1 MHRKNHAAAAAR
13 TALVAAIAAA
23 FPLFTPGAFAAPEPA
38 EPAQKPWLDASLDA
52 DQRARLAVQAMTQ
65 QEKLRWVFGYFGHD
79 FGKSKKHPD
88 ALPQSAGYIPG
99 TPRLGLPALF
109 ETDAGQGVASQSGA
123 NVRERTAL
131 PSGLSTA
138 STWDPKVAYA
148 GGAMIGSE
156 ARASGFNVM
165 LAGGVNLQREPRNGR
180 NFEYAGEDPL
190 LAGTMIGQAIKG
202 VESNRIISTLKH
214 FVLNDQETGR
224 NELDAR
230 IDKAALRM
238 SDLLAME
245 LALEQSDA
253 GSVMCAYNRLNGP
266 YTCEHP
272 WLLSEV
278 LKRDWGF
285 RGYVMSD
292 WGATHSTVAAANSGL
307 DQQSGQEFD
316 KSPYFGGALEEA
328 VKTGAVPQKRLD
340 DMVTRIVRTMFG
352 KGVVDNPLKPGVAI
366 DFAANGGQPPDG
378 EEGMVLLKNEG
389 RLLPLAKTVRT
400 IAVIGGHADAGVLS
414 GGGSSQVYPVGGI
427 AVKGL
432 LPATWPGPVVY
443 YPSSPLRAIQ
453 AQAPNAKVVFD
464 DGRDPARAARGR
476 WGRRRPGLRQPV
488 DRRGQRRPDARAAGR
503 PGRAD
508 HVGGGRQR
516 AHRGRAADRRTGH
529 HALAGARS
537 GRAGSLVSGHQRRR
551 GDRECAVW
559 RGQSVRPPAG
569 HLPAIRAATAAPE
582 TRWRSEEPR
591 AAVRR
596 RLPRRCGGRL
606 QVVRPEGPQAAVPVR
621 ARPVLH
627 NLRVLRS
634 VRPAQGWPPARALQ
648 GDQHRQRGRQG
659 RAAGVRRADVH
670 QMGGAEAPGR
680 LEQGRPAAGRDQGSR
695 GRGGAA
701 RAGHVRREVAHLAP
715 SERQDPLDAGRRR
728 LRRQRHQRD
737 RRAACQHAGRTR
749 PRTLTPG
756 ETHATTHPLGRLA
769 GASGARPGRG
779 SATPATGQ
787 PVPGPH
793 GAATP
798 GGRRVG
804 SPVAREL
811 ITVSGFGGS
820 GRPAPTRPD
829 ASLSPCRACP
839 RDGPIPSR
847 SRAAAASR

>member
-1 MHRKNHAAAAAR
+1 MQRKNHTVAAAR

-23 FPLFTPGAFAAPEPA
+23 FPLFTSGAFAAPEPA
-38 EPAQKPWLDASLDA
+38 EPSQKPWLDRSLDA

-109 ETDAGQGVASQSGA
+109 ETDAGQGVASQSGP

-328 VKTGAVPQKRLD
+328 VENGAVPQKRLD
-340 DMVTRIVRTMFG
+340 DMVTRILRTMFA
-352 KGVVDNPLKPGVAI
+352 KGVVDNPLTPGAAI
-366 DFAANGGQPPDG
+366 DFTANGAVSRQTA

-389 RLLPLAKTVRT
+389 RILPLAKTVRT
-400 IAVIGGHADAGVLS
+400 IAVIGGHADVGVLS
-414 GGGSSQVYPVGGI
+414 GGGSSQVYPRGGI

-464 DGRDPARAARGR
+464 DGTDPARAARVAAQADVALVFANQWIGEANDAQTLALPDRQEDLITSVTGANGR
-476 WGRRRPGLRQPV
+476 TVVVLQTGGPVTMPWLARVPAVLEAWYPGTS
-488 DRRGQRRPDARAAGR
+488 
-503 PGRAD
+503 
-508 HVGGGRQR
+508 GGEAIANVLFGVVNP
-516 AHRGRAADRRTGH
+516 
-529 HALAGARS
+529 S
-537 GRAGSLVSGHQRRR
+537 
-551 GDRECAVW
+551 
-559 RGQSVRPPAG
+559 G
-569 HLPAIRAATAAPE
+569 HLPATFPASEQQLPRPKLDGDPKNPELQFAVDYHEGAAVGYKWFDLKGHKPLFPFGHGLSYTSFAYSGLSGQVKNGRLHVRFKVTNTGNVAGKDVPQVYAAPLSVKWE
-582 TRWRSEEPR
+582 APKRL
-591 AAVRR
+591 AAWSKV
-596 RLPRRCGGRL
+596 
-606 QVVRPEGPQAAVPVR
+606 
-621 ARPVLH
+621 
-627 NLRVLRS
+627 
-634 VRPAQGWPPARALQ
+634 ALQ
-648 GDQHRQRGRQG
+648 
-659 RAAGVRRADVH
+659 
-670 QMGGAEAPGR
+670 
-680 LEQGRPAAGRDQGSR
+680 
-695 GRGGAA
+695 
-701 RAGHVRREVAHLAP
+701 
-715 SERQDPLDAGRRR
+715 
-728 LRRQRHQRD
+728 
-737 RRAACQHAGRTR
+737 
-749 PRTLTPG
+749 PG
-756 ETHATTHPLGRLA
+756 ETREVEVAVEPRVLA
-769 GASGARPGRG
+769 MFDEKSRTWRRPKGKIK
-779 SATPATGQ
+779 
-787 PVPGPH
+787 
-793 GAATP
+793 
-798 GGRRVG
+798 
-804 SPVAREL
+804 L
-811 ITVSGFGGS
+811 IL
-820 GRPAPTRPD
+820 AED
-829 ASLSPCRACP
+829 ASAANATSVTVDLPASTLDARGRA
-839 RDGPIPSR
+839 R
-847 SRAAAASR
+847 